1 MFYLMFQMLFTD
13 NEIRKSPVDPNG
25 GLDTNDRHLNVLT
38 GFVGNQD

>member
-1 MFYLMFQMLFTD
+1 MFQMLFTD

-25 GLDTNDRHLNVLT
+25 GLDINDRHLNVLT